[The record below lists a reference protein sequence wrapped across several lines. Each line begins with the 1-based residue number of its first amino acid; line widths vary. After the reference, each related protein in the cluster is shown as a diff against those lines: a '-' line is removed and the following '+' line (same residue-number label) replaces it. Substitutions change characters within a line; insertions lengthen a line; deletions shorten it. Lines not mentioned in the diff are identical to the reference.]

1 MIGFYLYFHIIYKE
15 RIGEQMKILKQL
27 LKQKENGTTKST
39 QRGFKNIA
47 AGMILGIIPVVLVAI
62 VALTIISVMDGREI
76 INEQMKDRMQATLEA
91 QTNNISSQMQLIRIT
106 SSSLASST
114 AANYE
119 NATEKSI
126 SVSLSDTLKTCS
138 DVLFGCGLYFSDEA
152 QGAPIAFRN
161 DGIINLSAYDGD
173 YKHESFYIQSL
184 STSGTTFLE
193 PEYSDNGSRMIM
205 KAITPMADASY
216 KQLGCAVAELD
227 LSELAAAV
235 NSISV
240 GDGGSA
246 ILISETGAFL
256 AGVDESRIIAGELIT
271 DDANFSSISQQILT
285 NEKGNTTFSMNG
297 STYFLYY
304 DSVPDTG
311 WKLLLSIPKSQMIAP
326 VVKLATTLAIIG
338 IIALILC
345 IGAILLQVKNIGT
358 GIKKVNHFANALA
371 DGNFTVNELNVK
383 RRDELGQMSGAL
395 NQMFSN
401 NRDIL
406 VKISSNAEGMDQ
418 SSHELQEATRR
429 LEKEF
434 EEIEQLMSRVNDD
447 MMSSSSATQEVNASS
462 EEITASVTVLTQET
476 QSSKTMAENIMER
489 AAQIE
494 KDSREAFDYASK
506 LADEYNKNL
515 SISIANS
522 AVVESIGQLAEMI
535 TNIADNINLL
545 SLNASIEAARAGDAG
560 RGFAVVA
567 EEIGRLAGDTTSAAT
582 EIQNTINDVK
592 QAFAGLTKDAESL
605 LNFIQ
610 NTVTPD
616 YTKFINVA
624 KQYGEDAV
632 AIEASSAKLS
642 GMADNIEKIMDEI
655 AMAVQSIATNTESTA
670 KNSASVT
677 DTVNEVSDVVVQ
689 VADMSR
695 QQGTM
700 ASELNE
706 VVGKFKL

>member
-1 MIGFYLYFHIIYKE
+1 
-15 RIGEQMKILKQL
+15 MKIK
-27 LKQKENGTTKST
+27 KISRT
-39 QRGFKNIA
+39 QIGFKNIA

-62 VALTIISVMDGREI
+62 VALTIISAMDGRKI
-76 INEQMKDRMQATLEA
+76 INEQMNSRMIATLEA

-119 NATEKSI
+119 NSTEKSI
-126 SVSLSDTLKTCS
+126 NVSLSDTLKTCS
-138 DVLFGCGLYFSDEA
+138 DVLFGCGLYFADEA
-152 QGAPIAFRN
+152 KGAPIAFRN
-161 DGIINLSAYDGD
+161 DGIINLSSFDGD
-173 YKHESFYIQSL
+173 YKHTDFYIAAAS
-184 STSGTTFLE
+184 SSGTNFLS
-193 PEYSDNGSRMIM
+193 PEFSENGNRMIM

-227 LSELAAAV
+227 LSVLADSV

-256 AGVDESRIIAGELIT
+256 AGVDEAKIIAGDLIT
-271 DDANFSSISQQILT
+271 DDANYSGISKLVME
-285 NEKGNTTFSMNG
+285 NEKGNTTFTMNG
-297 STYFLYY
+297 SSYYLYY
-304 DSVPDTG
+304 DSIPDTG
-311 WKLLLSIPKSQMIAP
+311 WKLIFSIPKSQMIAP
-326 VVKLATTLAIIG
+326 VMKLVTTLVIIG
-338 IIALILC
+338 IIALVLC
-345 IGAILLQVKNIGT
+345 VGAILLQVKNIGT
-358 GIKKVNHFANALA
+358 GIKKVNLFANALA
-371 DGNFTVNELNVK
+371 DGNFTVDALAVK

-401 NRDIL
+401 NRDLL

-418 SSHELQEATRR
+418 SSHELQDATRR

-434 EEIEQLMSRVNDD
+434 EEIEKLMSQVNED
-447 MMSSSSATQEVNASS
+447 MLSSSAATEEVNASS
-462 EEITASVTVLTQET
+462 EEITASVTVLTKET
-476 QSSKTMAENIMER
+476 QSSKEMAENIMDR

-506 LADEYNKNL
+506 LAEEYNHNL
-515 SISIANS
+515 TASIANAS
-522 AVVESIGQLAEMI
+522 VVESIGQLAEMI

-545 SLNASIEAARAGDAG
+545 SLNASIEAARAGEAG

-582 EIQNTINDVK
+582 EIQNTINEVRK
-592 QAFAGLTKDAESL
+592 AFSSLTKDAQSL
-605 LNFIQ
+605 LTFIQ
-610 NTVTPD
+610 DTVTPD
-616 YTKFINVA
+616 YNKFIGVA
-624 KQYGEDAV
+624 KQYGEDAS
-632 AIEASSAKLS
+632 AIETSSTKLS
-642 GMADNIEKIMDEI
+642 EMADDIEKIMGEI
-655 AMAVQSIATNTESTA
+655 ATAVQSIAVNTESTA
-670 KNSASVT
+670 KSSSSVS
-677 DTVNEVSDVVVQ
+677 DTVTEVSDVVVQ

-695 QQGTM
+695 QQGSM